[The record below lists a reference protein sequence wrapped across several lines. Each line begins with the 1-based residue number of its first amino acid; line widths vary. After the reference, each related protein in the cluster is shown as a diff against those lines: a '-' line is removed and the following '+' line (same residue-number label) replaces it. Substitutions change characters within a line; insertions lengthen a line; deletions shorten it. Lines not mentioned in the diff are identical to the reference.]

1 MDICN
6 VMLYINIPN
15 DNNQRTKICQQNST
29 NLTGI
34 ESDTFQIPENEI
46 TYISNLSFFFNSDY
60 MIMNLKYY
68 SLYLNGTF
76 IFTVVNYHSY

>member
-46 TYISNLSFFFNSDY
+46 TYISNLSFFF
-60 MIMNLKYY
+60 
-68 SLYLNGTF
+68 
-76 IFTVVNYHSY
+76 